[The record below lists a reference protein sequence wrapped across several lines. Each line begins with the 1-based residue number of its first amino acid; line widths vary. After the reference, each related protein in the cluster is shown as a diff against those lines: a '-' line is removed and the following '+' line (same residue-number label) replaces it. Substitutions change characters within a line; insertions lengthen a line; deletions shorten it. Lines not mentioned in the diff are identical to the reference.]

1 MYSRKSE
8 KLIHKIIYPSKT
20 ILLVNEN
27 NDSDEE
33 IVLKR
38 YKFETID
45 VLY

>member
-1 MYSRKSE
+1 MLIDNSKSN
-8 KLIHKIIYPSKT
+8 
-20 ILLVNEN
+20 LVNEN